1 MGNSLHIAEPVALAR
16 PRGAHRFEGFSPK
29 LARRLTFYRRDLL
42 EQWILFQADP
52 AVIVFCERPG
62 CVNVSGKERLADFW
76 VRYVDRQELVI
87 LDDTVDNE
95 HTSIS
100 HRQLDGGALP
110 VRKVSPAALAAARVW
125 IDNWQRILPCIV
137 ANRNLVSPSLP
148 RAIERF
154 LARPRT
160 LLQIEREVSIGDPV
174 LVRAAVFDM
183 LHAGRLSAPDLRT
196 QALSLL
202 TSFIAVETTT

>member
-1 MGNSLHIAEPVALAR
+1 MENSLHIAEPVALAR

-42 EQWILFQADP
+42 EQWILFEADP
-52 AVIVFCERPG
+52 AVVVFCERPG
-62 CVNVSGKERLADFW
+62 CVNVSGKQRLADFW

-87 LDDTVDNE
+87 LDDTVDGE
-95 HTSIS
+95 HAAKSRR
-100 HRQLDGGALP
+100 HLDGAALP
-110 VRKVSPAALAAARVW
+110 IRKVSPADLAAARVW

-137 ANRNLVSPSLP
+137 ANRNLVSPSLQ
-148 RAIERF
+148 RAIER
-154 LARPRT
+154 LLVRPRT

-174 LVRAAVFDM
+174 LVRTAIFGM
-183 LHAGRLSAPDLRT
+183 LYAGRLTAPDLHT

-202 TSFIAVETTT
+202 TSFTTAETNL

>member
-1 MGNSLHIAEPVALAR
+1 M
-16 PRGAHRFEGFSPK
+16 
-29 LARRLTFYRRDLL
+29 L
-42 EQWILFQADP
+42 EQWILFEADP

-95 HTSIS
+95 NTSIS
-100 HRQLDGGALP
+100 HRQLDGAALP

-137 ANRNLVSPSLP
+137 ANRNLVSPSLQ

-154 LARPRT
+154 LVRPRT
-160 LLQIEREVSIGDPV
+160 LLQIEREVTIGDPV
-174 LVRAAVFDM
+174 LVRTAVFCM

-202 TSFIAVETTT
+202 TSFIAAETKT